1 MVCAIDCAVLGCPVV
16 SDSLWPHGLRQAPL
30 SMGTLQAR
38 ILEWVSIQ
46 GIFPTQ
52 GSNPSLL
59 HFRQILYQLSLC
71 KRLNIQFKGKEL
83 RKVKGKGES
92 LRESCIPDQPVFTEG
107 WQGGGPT
114 IQRTDS
120 VIVKWQTSLT
130 SQQERDFRFW
140 QPLLRPSNH
149 PSEAP
154 GCPTWTWP
162 SQLPAIR
169 IHTGLRRGRSCDWPG
184 ESRVLVKPGSANDQG
199 QVWTCSSQT
208 YVLSLRE
215 LDRETH
221 RAGWAALRS
230 SEDPSG
236 FKTAMPSW
244 PDWISS

>member
-1 MVCAIDCAVLGCPVV
+1 MLCLVAQWCLILCDPMDCARLLCP
-16 SDSLWPHGLRQAPL
+16 WGLSRQEYWSGFHAFL
-30 SMGTLQAR
+30 
-38 ILEWVSIQ
+38 Q

-52 GSNPSLL
+52 GSNPGLL

-114 IQRTDS
+114 IQRNDS

-154 GCPTWTWP
+154 GCPT
-162 SQLPAIR
+162 
-169 IHTGLRRGRSCDWPG
+169 
-184 ESRVLVKPGSANDQG
+184 
-199 QVWTCSSQT
+199 
-208 YVLSLRE
+208 
-215 LDRETH
+215 
-221 RAGWAALRS
+221 
-230 SEDPSG
+230 
-236 FKTAMPSW
+236 
-244 PDWISS
+244 